1 MGRGAS
7 EGRGEIV
14 ICWPDDSNDLI
25 RLCSGVSGLPFE
37 DAVWCTIDISRS
49 FEALDGKSAA

>member
-1 MGRGAS
+1 MQS
-7 EGRGEIV
+7 VIV
-14 ICWPDDSNDLI
+14 EVNIVTCWPDDSNDLI